1 MFGNSYSGGLADLRA
16 LMGLVIFLGIARS
29 IAAFFAFKRR
39 NDYFGYHSLVASLC
53 LEAFGILF
61 TAFINHFVA
70 LKPSKT
76 QANGFDL
83 YISAPKEALAF
94 FIVLA
99 VVLVFTSFNIWY
111 VLRRKQLYGVVMIL
125 AGSSNSSSSTPTNDS
140 PKNHRIC
147 CPSCQTYNSHKARIC
162 SSCGEPLVGLKE
174 KQPNA
179 VNVTPEASPKSI
191 ETITNRQNKTADI
204 QDTVLN
210 DVEAEVICVDNSP
223 TEIATE
229 PTPTV
234 NNDSKN
240 DILSNDTLP
249 EETALIQDPIV
260 PSVEINDTTIT
271 IPEIR
276 FCRKCGKSLTPD
288 SAFCNYCGTE
298 IIKEVTDDEV

>member
-1 MFGNSYSGGLADLRA
+1 MLLELLEKGVNVKA
-16 LMGLVIFLGIARS
+16 LIWIAC
-29 IAAFFAFKRR
+29 I
-39 NDYFGYHSLVASLC
+39 LVAT
-53 LEAFGILF
+53 ILNTLLGYATGVKAGYLVF
-61 TAFINHFVA
+61 YFAVYFVA
-70 LKPSKT
+70 KKLCDKWDEHLEVKKRKT
-76 QANGFDL
+76 NC
-83 YISAPKEALAF
+83 
-94 FIVLA
+94 
-99 VVLVFTSFNIWY
+99 
-111 VLRRKQLYGVVMIL
+111 
-125 AGSSNSSSSTPTNDS
+125 SSSTNSPDS
-140 PKNHRIC
+140 NTIPNTDLSAISKSNLSSRRKIC

-191 ETITNRQNKTADI
+191 ETVTNRQNKTADI

-210 DVEAEVICVDNSP
+210 DVEVEVICVDNSP

-260 PSVEINDTTIT
+260 PSAEINDTTIT